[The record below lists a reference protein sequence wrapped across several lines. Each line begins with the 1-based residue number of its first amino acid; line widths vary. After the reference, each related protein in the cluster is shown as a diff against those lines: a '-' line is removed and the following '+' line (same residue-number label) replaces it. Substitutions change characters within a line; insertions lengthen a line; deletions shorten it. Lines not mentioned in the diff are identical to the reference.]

1 MNARIVIGLAAAGL
15 VGVAMNARGDEP
27 ANSTVNGTVNEGGA
41 TAAPASSSGGSSQ
54 SPLTVD
60 GKPWKFMIAPYL
72 WVPAQHGNV
81 GIGNV
86 NANVSMS
93 VGDTWNALWDNFR
106 FAGCIHVEAIKD
118 KWSFFGDAMY
128 MHLGNDVKD
137 LPVEVN
143 YKSGIFELGAGYA
156 IHDGVL
162 PGAASDSSVKVRLE
176 PIAGT
181 RIWLLDTEISTPI
194 GSRSHN
200 EVWID
205 GFAGIRGEL
214 AFNETF
220 SLSGRID
227 VGTGM
232 SELTWNALTMLN
244 VNLSEHWALFAGWR
258 WLSDDYSKGSGTGR
272 FEYDMMFNGPFA
284 GVKVTF

>member
-1 MNARIVIGLAAAGL
+1 MSNSMTIGLVLLSGLAATVCLA
-15 VGVAMNARGDEP
+15 DEP
-27 ANSTVNGTVNEGGA
+27 QVDQQNVHA
-41 TAAPASSSGGSSQ
+41 ASSSAPAAQGEA
-54 SPLTVD
+54 SPALQLD

-81 GIGNV
+81 GIGLV

-106 FAGCIHVEAIKD
+106 FAGCIHLEATKD
-118 KWSFFGDAMY
+118 KWTVFGDVMY

-143 YKSGIFELGAGYA
+143 YKSGIFELGGAYA

-194 GSRSHN
+194 GGRSHN
-200 EVWID
+200 ETWID

-232 SELTWNALTMLN
+232 SDLTWNALTMLN
-244 VNLSEHWALFAGWR
+244 VNFTRNVGLFAGWR
-258 WLSDDYSKGSGTGR
+258 WLSDTYSTGSGRDR

-284 GVKVTF
+284 GVRIVF